1 VGAGDPTQLVEV
13 AYFVPPAGQNPV
25 KRPQRGVLSQMPQV
39 WGVVVDDAAGSST
52 PADINSGI
60 WILRRTD

>member
-1 VGAGDPTQLVEV
+1 
-13 AYFVPPAGQNPV
+13 
-25 KRPQRGVLSQMPQV
+25 MPQV